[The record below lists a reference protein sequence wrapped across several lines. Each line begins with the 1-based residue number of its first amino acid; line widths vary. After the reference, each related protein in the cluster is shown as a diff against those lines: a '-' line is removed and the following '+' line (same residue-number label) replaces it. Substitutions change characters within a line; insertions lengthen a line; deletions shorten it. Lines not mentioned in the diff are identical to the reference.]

1 MFITG
6 PLSALPY
13 TWVTVIP
20 MLLFAGGAGHLGAWA
35 GVCQRVTNGA
45 ELLPANPPSQ
55 WQVSAITTSCNG
67 SISGET
73 QQFWR
78 LNTRMTWLYCWGGEK
93 SYDAPFVL
101 GSLRLSSTDS
111 ATLCGNLE
119 EILTFQQGL
128 CVALEECTKY
138 VICAINDTSETPSLW
153 SRAVLGPIGSILL
166 VGAEDKCDIFSS
178 IYGVA
183 HMLSVQTFCREI
195 QLNIFSPSCFLP
207 QSSTSLWIF
216 YCITKTKQI
225 IFFWTD

>member
-20 MLLFAGGAGHLGAWA
+20 VLLFAGGAGHLGAWA
-35 GVCQRVTNGA
+35 GVCQRVTDGA

-55 WQVSAITTSCNG
+55 WQVRAITTSCNG
-67 SISGET
+67 SFSGET

-78 LNTRMTWLYCWGGEK
+78 LNTRMKWLYCCGKKIVWCT
-93 SYDAPFVL
+93 FF
-101 GSLRLSSTDS
+101 SLRLSSTDS

-216 YCITKTKQI
+216 YCITKAKQI
-225 IFFWTD
+225 IFFWND